1 MDVKNCFC
9 CGNKSL
15 PADSFFEICDVCG
28 WQDDGVQN
36 DDPDFAGGANHMSLN
51 QAREAYKQ
59 GLPIA

>member
-28 WQDDGVQN
+28 WQDDG
-36 DDPDFAGGANHMSLN
+36 
-51 QAREAYKQ
+51 
-59 GLPIA
+59 GLRN